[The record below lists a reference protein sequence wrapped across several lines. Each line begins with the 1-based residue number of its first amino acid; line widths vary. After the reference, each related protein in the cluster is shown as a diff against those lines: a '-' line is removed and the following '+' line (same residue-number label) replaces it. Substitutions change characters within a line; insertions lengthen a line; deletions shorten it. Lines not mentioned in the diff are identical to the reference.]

1 MVNEGRTAETK
12 HSGNEV
18 FATKFNMNTEESADL
33 NIDRINFESASFEI
47 LSTIR
52 YDPLIVNKAPKS
64 PLELTPRVFFLWDL
78 HMRRLQV
85 TLDYFHHIEPEKV
98 KSQHKLSA
106 KDSQVTLDEASFEVN
121 GDFILQQIKDA
132 FVEANVSVEKPLK
145 IRLLT
150 SLDGEVKIELHP
162 TPERPNLMLGL
173 SENYPKELRYD
184 IYVDKTPVYIS
195 PFTSFKT
202 TKRDVYND
210 ARKRALPGKSAL
222 EEVLLIN
229 SSNELMEGSIFNVAA
244 ELVDGSLVTPPLRSG
259 CLCGVTRC
267 MLIGKGIISEDTILL
282 DDLKIGHE
290 ILLFNGIV
298 GVAKGIIRGF
308 VEEKQ

>member
-1 MVNEGRTAETK
+1 MTEERLAAQTQY
-12 HSGNEV
+12 SPNEV
-18 FATKFNMNTEESADL
+18 FATKFNLSTENSADL
-33 NIDRINFESASFEI
+33 NVDRIDFESASFEI

-52 YDPLIVNKAPKS
+52 YDPLIVKEPPKS
-64 PLELTPRVFFLWDL
+64 PQELTSRAFFLWDL

-85 TLDYFHHIEPEKV
+85 TLDYFLHKLPEKV
-98 KSQHKLSA
+98 NSKEKTSKEDRPVAS
-106 KDSQVTLDEASFEVN
+106 SDEVFDVN
-121 GDFILQQIKDA
+121 GDFILQEIKNA
-132 FVEANVSVEKPLK
+132 FVEGNIPMDKPLK
-145 IRLLT
+145 IRLLA
-150 SLDGEVKIELHP
+150 SMKGEVRIECHS

-173 SENYPKELRYD
+173 SKDYPKEMLYD
-184 IYVDKTPVYIS
+184 IYVDKTQVFIS

-229 SSNELMEGSIFNVAA
+229 SSNEVMEGSIFNVAA
-244 ELVDGSLVTPPLRSG
+244 ELEDGSLVTPTLASG

-267 MLIGKGIISEDTILL
+267 MLIGKGLMGEDTIHL
-282 DDLKIGHE
+282 DDLQIGHE
-290 ILLFNGIV
+290 LLLFNGIV

-308 VEEKQ
+308 VEDKS